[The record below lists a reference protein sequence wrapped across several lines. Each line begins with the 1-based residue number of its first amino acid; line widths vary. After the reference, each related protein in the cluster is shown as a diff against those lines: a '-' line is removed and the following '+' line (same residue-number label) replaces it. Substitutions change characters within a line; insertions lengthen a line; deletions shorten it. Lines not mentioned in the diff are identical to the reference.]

1 MGINMKKTFVL
12 AVMLTSASHAS
23 AGFFDSI
30 FGKKEAAPVAETVVT
45 KEVVK
50 EASQA
55 TGSQATDTGSMVEMA
70 MGLLPTL
77 TQGLGVSNN
86 QAEGGMGALLQLA
99 QKNLT
104 GDEFSSLSKGIP
116 GIESMLSAVPSESQ
130 SASSGLGGMISSIGG
145 GAGSM
150 GALGLVTQQF
160 QALGLSPDMVLKFAQ
175 MAIEYFSNSD
185 TQAADQSSQGSD
197 VGGLLQKG
205 LSAILG

>member
-1 MGINMKKTFVL
+1 MKKTL
-12 AVMLTSASHAS
+12 ALAIMLTSASHAS

-45 KEVVK
+45 KEVV
-50 EASQA
+50 SQA
-55 TGSQATDTGSMVEMA
+55 AETQTADSGAMLDMA
-70 MGLLPTL
+70 MGLLPSL

-99 QKNLT
+99 QKNLS
-104 GDEFSSLSKGIP
+104 GDEFSSLSQGIP
-116 GIESMLSAVPSESQ
+116 GIESMLSAAPGESK
-130 SASSGLGGMISSIGG
+130 SASAGLGGMISNIGG

-185 TQAADQSSQGSD
+185 EKATSNEQGSD